1 MHTKRYSS
9 KKIVRKSIENKTQ
22 YIALLLIS
30 FKKASK
36 DIHTGTYISI
46 HFSKLEK
53 PVY

>member
-9 KKIVRKSIENKTQ
+9 KKDVRKSIENKTQ
-22 YIALLLIS
+22 YIALLLVT

-36 DIHTGTYISI
+36 DIHTGTYII